1 MKTPLS
7 STSLATFYGDINLGD
22 AFFSA
27 LFFLRSGE
35 RKPIVHLPGKCAMG
49 FDRGSWALSCCGSDA
64 RRGCP
69 RGRALLSHLEFRKV
83 SSLQFFRFSVSAL
96 SAAVTSAA
104 VFGQCFLRKHYVV
117 GCR

>member
-1 MKTPLS
+1 MRWDLIVEVGPCLAAGVTPV
-7 STSLATFYGDINLGD
+7 AD
-22 AFFSA
+22 
-27 LFFLRSGE
+27 
-35 RKPIVHLPGKCAMG
+35 V
-49 FDRGSWALSCCGSDA
+49 RG
-64 RRGCP
+64 
-69 RGRALLSHLEFRKV
+69 GRALLSHLEFRKV